1 MSTSE
6 THPNGTTG
14 NNHATATPTTSG
26 DPEVIREEIERTRD
40 DLAGTVDAL
49 QAKLDVK
56 SQARAR
62 VARIKDQATTE
73 TGQPRP
79 EVIAGVVGAVLLV
92 TGLVWRR
99 KG

>member
-6 THPNGTTG
+6 THPNGTTRAP
-14 NNHATATPTTSG
+14 ATTTPTSSG

-62 VARIKDQATTE
+62 VARVKDQATTD
-73 TGQPRP
+73 TGQPRS
-79 EVIAGVVGAVLLV
+79 EVVAGVVGAVLLV